1 LTSQPSRTRP
11 LRIVVGAT
19 TYPPDVNGAANFG
32 HRLATGL
39 SARGHEVH
47 VICHS
52 TDREERSEVEDGVR
66 VHRVASYGTVFH
78 PSIRTIRPW
87 QAGRAG
93 ELLDEIQPDIVHV
106 QSHFFICRGLIDAA
120 RERGIGLVATNH
132 FMPENIF
139 GYLKIPSFLQRT
151 AGRLLWHF
159 LGKHYGKAQLVTAP
173 TPRAV
178 QLLQDNG
185 FDRTALPV
193 SCGIDV
199 DRYRRPAQA
208 YRAEHPDP
216 EVRTAL
222 FVGRLDEEKHIDDL
236 LRAMSL
242 LKTRA
247 DTRLEIVGNGSHREA
262 LEQLAADLGIAERV
276 HFHGFLSDEELL
288 RTYARAD
295 VFCMPSIAELQ
306 SLATMEAMSA
316 ATPVVLADAMAL
328 PHLVR
333 SGENGYLYPPRDVRA
348 LAAAIDDV
356 LDDRATIDRMGKASE
371 HLVARHD
378 IAQVLGRFE
387 AIYEH
392 VLDPGSD
399 LELDEIRTELA
410 S

>member
-1 LTSQPSRTRP
+1 MTSQPSRTRP

-66 VHRVASYGTVFH
+66 VHRVASYETMFH

-87 QAGRAG
+87 QAGRAD
-93 ELLDEIQPDIVHV
+93 ELLAEIQPDIVHV
-106 QSHFFICRGLIDAA
+106 QSHFFICRGLVDSA
-120 RERGIGLVATNH
+120 RKRGIGLVATNH
-132 FMPENIF
+132 FMPENVF
-139 GYLKIPSFLQRT
+139 GYLRVPSMLQNAT
-151 AGRLLWHF
+151 GRLLWHF
-159 LGKHYGKAQLVTAP
+159 LIKHYAKAQLVTAP

-178 QLLQDNG
+178 QLLRDNG

-199 DRYRRPAQA
+199 DRYRRPARE
-208 YRAEHPDP
+208 YRSEHPDP

-242 LKTRA
+242 LKTEA
-247 DTRLEIVGNGSHREA
+247 KTQLEIVGNGSHREA

-276 HFHGFLSDEELL
+276 HFRGFLSDDELL
-288 RTYARAD
+288 RAYARAD

-333 SGENGYLYPPRDVRA
+333 EGENGYLYRPRDVQA
-348 LAAAIDDV
+348 LAEAIDNV
-356 LDDRATIDRMGKASE
+356 LDDRATIDRMGKAGE
-371 HLVARHD
+371 RLVSRHD

-387 AIYEH
+387 AIYDH
-392 VLDPGSD
+392 VMNPDNE
-399 LELDEIRTELA
+399 LEIDEIRAELA